1 MIGTGAG
8 SLGSHMEEPTVG
20 ERGNRLL
27 ALVVDDDLDT
37 REMYGT
43 YLTTRGFRVLMAAN
57 GVEAIE
63 IAERERPDVIVMDL
77 MMPHLDGWE
86 ASRRLKADGRT
97 RRIPIIA
104 CTGVGIGS
112 SAERALDAGCD
123 GYLTKPCLPEHLL
136 AEIRRVLRPTG
147 V

>member
-1 MIGTGAG
+1 M
-8 SLGSHMEEPTVG
+8 S
-20 ERGNRLL
+20 ERGDRLL

-37 REMYGT
+37 REMYGM

-57 GVEAIE
+57 GMEAIE
-63 IAERERPDVIVMDL
+63 LAERELPAVILMDL
-77 MMPHLDGWE
+77 MMPRLNGWE
-86 ASRRLKADGRT
+86 ATRRLKAHGRT

-104 CTGVGIGS
+104 CTGGGIGS

-136 AEIRRVLRPTG
+136 AEIRRVLRPAG

>member
-1 MIGTGAG
+1 V
-8 SLGSHMEEPTVG
+8 S
-20 ERGNRLL
+20 ERDNRLL
-27 ALVVDDDLDT
+27 ALVVDDDRDT
-37 REMYGT
+37 RDMYGM
-43 YLTTRGFRVLMAAN
+43 YLKTSGFRVLLATN
-57 GVEAIE
+57 GIEAIE
-63 IAERERPDVIVMDL
+63 VSERERPDVIVMDL

-104 CTGVGIGS
+104 CTGVGNGS
-112 SAERALDAGCD
+112 SAERALEAGCD

-136 AEIRRVLRPTG
+136 AEIRRVLRPAG

>member
-1 MIGTGAG
+1 MEGT
-8 SLGSHMEEPTVG
+8 HRG
-20 ERGNRLL
+20 ERGDRLL

-37 REMYGT
+37 REMYGM

-57 GVEAIE
+57 GMEAIE
-63 IAERERPDVIVMDL
+63 IAERELPAVIVMDL
-77 MMPHLDGWE
+77 MMPHLNGWE
-86 ASRRLKADGRT
+86 ATRRLKGAGRT

-104 CTGVGIGS
+104 CTGGAIGS

-136 AEIRRVLRPTG
+136 AEIRRVLRPSG